1 VREGKKRRRRFAGAD
16 PESCVIRTGRRG
28 ASAGIVERGQAP
40 PLPTPQGRPA
50 SASEVVLL
58 DEHMCSSAVCL
69 PAALAGIQYGVL
81 TFLAEKGIDETALLA
96 GTIADEGKWLCIIPR
111 KRVHA

>member
-1 VREGKKRRRRFAGAD
+1 
-16 PESCVIRTGRRG
+16 
-28 ASAGIVERGQAP
+28 
-40 PLPTPQGRPA
+40 
-50 SASEVVLL
+50 
-58 DEHMCSSAVCL
+58 VCL
-69 PAALAGIQYGVL
+69 PAALAGTQYGVL

>member
-1 VREGKKRRRRFAGAD
+1 MKEARLPRFRHRKAGRRRLARK
-16 PESCVIRTGRRG
+16 
-28 ASAGIVERGQAP
+28 
-40 PLPTPQGRPA
+40 
-50 SASEVVLL
+50 
-58 DEHMCSSAVCL
+58 SSSTNTWAVSLCL
-69 PAALAGIQYGVL
+69 PAALAGTQYGVL